1 MAGRWL
7 NAARAVIPL
16 GVADGDISVSVV
28 PDDDMAL
35 DLLRELESRV
45 RERNFTFREVERHVP
60 IPGALIERY
69 NAVIEAVERTV
80 SRSDSVISSARDAIL
95 TFNAD
100 DRVVVC
106 ANPAA
111 EALFQ
116 AGEERPAGLI
126 GLRLDDLIAIDEPPP
141 NRTAPRPLARL
152 IDGNTRVTW
161 AIGAG
166 GVRFPVELTASRLV
180 NEDGDYWTVF
190 LRDVSDWLEAQRD
203 LQAAQEAQQL
213 ILEAI
218 PFPVAVMRRSDALVL
233 YVNTP
238 LAKVSNRHAHS
249 LMGRRSTVKYASRDD
264 YAEVQAA
271 LDQDGRV
278 DGREVLMRTPTTG
291 RSGSICRQSA
301 SPTRGWTRCW
311 WDLPTS
317 PRGRKPRTRSGA

>member
-1 MAGRWL
+1 M
-7 NAARAVIPL
+7 
-16 GVADGDISVSVV
+16 
-28 PDDDMAL
+28 
-35 DLLRELESRV
+35 
-45 RERNFTFREVERHVP
+45 
-60 IPGALIERY
+60 
-69 NAVIEAVERTV
+69 IEAIERTV
-80 SRSDSVISSARDAIL
+80 SPVRSVISSARDAIL

-116 AGEERPAGLI
+116 AGEARPAGLI
-126 GLRLDDLIAIDEPPP
+126 GLRLDDLIAINEPPP

-166 GVRFPVELTASRLV
+166 GKHFPVELTASRLV

-238 LAKVSNRHAHS
+238 LAKISNRHAHS
-249 LMGRRSTVKYASRDD
+249 LMGRRSTVKYAPAMIMPRCRRRLTRM
-264 YAEVQAA
+264 V
-271 LDQDGRV
+271 
-278 DGREVLMRTPTTG
+278 
-291 RSGSICRQSA
+291 GSM
-301 SPTRGWTRCW
+301 
-311 WDLPTS
+311 
-317 PRGRKPRTRSGA
+317 GARFC